1 MNIPINILLDYCDQE
16 VKEGREANFVKNLA
30 YIIENTHQI
39 PEPDQ
44 ILGYI
49 GSSAPPKTPRRTQYE
64 HSNLKF
70 KSLYVRCIRKY
81 PDNGKFYRLDFTS
94 DNGIPISCVY
104 IGRNGVGKTTL
115 FHALEMTMLGRLE
128 SIDKVEMEKDER
140 TDYMKNLFS
149 PHPENGMAVIE
160 TVSSFQ
166 KEKQLLYRVSGD
178 SSEYRFPPACL
189 CSGRDIET
197 LIQGGIKKEF
207 IAEQLNLENLRILVE
222 NLREAHEKY
231 KEDNR
236 DLEEAKLLLLK
247 LESDSTQQVSLD
259 IQIKECQTNIDKL
272 KEMNNALTKSE
283 SDISEFVNCKEY
295 LENRYKEFL
304 EKLAT
309 RATDILNKLVSDFMG
324 DDIKEAE
331 IIYDGYLSLSIII
344 TPRNPYSTDSTSIL
358 KVSPAFYLNNFRQK
372 LFYVAFKAAL
382 FLFAREYYGNNYP
395 FIIDDIFDSS
405 DFENRDKVMSF
416 MNKLHCLGDNE
427 KDKNLTTG
435 SLQVILFT
443 QDDVIAEEAYRGMRQ
458 SGVPAK
464 FARIFEWDQIEDG
477 DKERPGYYRDF
488 QVIDDTRNVDNL
500 DKFQSIRIE
509 DVL

>member
-16 VKEGREANFVKNLA
+16 ANEGREANFAKNLA
-30 YIIENTHQI
+30 YIIDNTHQI
-39 PEPDQ
+39 PKPDQ

-49 GSSAPPKTPRRTQYE
+49 GSSAPQSTPKYSQQQY
-64 HSNLKF
+64 SNLKF
-70 KSLYVRCIRKY
+70 QSLYVRCIRKF
-81 PDNGKFYRLDFTS
+81 PDNGKFYRLDFTN

-128 SIDKVEMEKDER
+128 SIDKVEMEKNER

-231 KEDNR
+231 QEDNR

-247 LESDSTQQVSLD
+247 LESDSTQQDSLD

-272 KEMNNALTKSE
+272 EEMNNALSMPE
-283 SDISEFVNCKEY
+283 SDISEFVKCKEY
-295 LENRYKEFL
+295 LENRYKKFL
-304 EKLAT
+304 VNFAT

-324 DDIKEAE
+324 DDINKAE
-331 IIYDGYLSLSIII
+331 IIHDGYLTLSIKI

-427 KDKNLTTG
+427 KDKDLTSG
-435 SLQVILFT
+435 PLQVILFT
-443 QDDVIAEEAYRGMRQ
+443 QDDVIAEEAYRGMCQ
-458 SGVPAK
+458 SGVTAK
-464 FARIFEWDQIEDG
+464 FARIVEWNQISADEYKRQG
-477 DKERPGYYRDF
+477 NYR
-488 QVIDDTRNVDNL
+488 VLHVNDNNQEVY
-500 DKFQSIRIE
+500 QSIRIE
-509 DVL
+509 DTL